1 MKRSFVL
8 YSLWLIGTAACGL
21 ARGAANVDTA
31 QVVDAVKRG
40 AIVWDVRAAA
50 DYKKGH
56 IPGAVNI
63 DDAGKVL
70 RDPNSEDFIAT
81 SKIEKILGDAGID
94 PSKEVIVYGGR
105 GSPYADFGRYALRYF
120 GARNVSVYHD
130 GIDAW
135 RSAGR
140 PVTTEES
147 SLPPVTLKLTPTP
160 AVAATT
166 AEVAQRTASGA
177 VQIIDARTPDEY
189 LGEDIRAIRGGHVPG
204 AVNIPYEQN
213 WKDPETPQKLA
224 KRKVADN
231 SGMALKSND
240 ELKQIYSKLDPEKDT
255 VVYCQSGV
263 RASQT
268 ASVLEDLGFKK
279 VRVYDS
285 SWLGYAAKLDAPA
298 DNETFF
304 NVGLMNAKFSALLKR
319 VDELERQL
327 AESRTVSAVRA
338 RCAPGE
344 RC

>member
-1 MKRSFVL
+1 M
-8 YSLWLIGTAACGL
+8 
-21 ARGAANVDTA
+21 
-31 QVVDAVKRG
+31 
-40 AIVWDVRAAA
+40 
-50 DYKKGH
+50 
-56 IPGAVNI
+56 
-63 DDAGKVL
+63 
-70 RDPNSEDFIAT
+70 
-81 SKIEKILGDAGID
+81 
-94 PSKEVIVYGGR
+94 
-105 GSPYADFGRYALRYF
+105 
-120 GARNVSVYHD
+120 
-130 GIDAW
+130 
-135 RSAGR
+135 
-140 PVTTEES
+140 
-147 SLPPVTLKLTPTP
+147 
-160 AVAATT
+160 
-166 AEVAQRTASGA
+166 AQRTASGA

-189 LGEDIRAIRGGHVPG
+189 SGEDIRAIRGGHVPG

-231 SGMALKSND
+231 SGMALKSSD
-240 ELKQIYSKLDPEKDT
+240 ELKQLYSKLDPEKDT

-327 AESRTVSAVRA
+327 AESRACVRGPGALRA
-338 RCAPGE
+338 RVNAADAGQRREVGQPVSSGIEAFPSPHRGSGVCASP
-344 RC
+344 